1 MREIT
6 IRIQDDLLNF
16 IDEQAEGDRDK
27 YVTALLGQY
36 RRWSIQ
42 QEMIRSLQTDC
53 NDPEYRAEIALWDC
67 VIGDG
72 LDAAG

>member
-42 QEMIRSLQTDC
+42 QEMIRSLQADC